1 MITFDF
7 FNDSSTELVEKFC
20 EYFQLD
26 KETVEDYFIRV
37 NPDTLTPETLVRK
50 FDLKLNEYDS
60 SQLQIVCRHMT
71 TSTEDEI
78 HSFVDKGILD
88 LRTMLQENTP
98 LSQFLLEHKI
108 KVDVD
113 EHKIEKL
120 SIEDGKGNK
129 AKLARTK
136 DNGIKIEYSST
147 VLT

>member
-60 SQLQIVCRHMT
+60 SQ
-71 TSTEDEI
+71 
-78 HSFVDKGILD
+78 
-88 LRTMLQENTP
+88 
-98 LSQFLLEHKI
+98 
-108 KVDVD
+108 
-113 EHKIEKL
+113 
-120 SIEDGKGNK
+120 
-129 AKLARTK
+129 
-136 DNGIKIEYSST
+136 
-147 VLT
+147 

>member
-78 HSFVDKGILD
+78 HSFVDKGI
-88 LRTMLQENTP
+88 
-98 LSQFLLEHKI
+98 
-108 KVDVD
+108 
-113 EHKIEKL
+113 
-120 SIEDGKGNK
+120 
-129 AKLARTK
+129 TK
-136 DNGIKIEYSST
+136 HRGRSRRRKKKN
-147 VLT
+147 

>member
-88 LRTMLQENTP
+88 LRTMASREYP
-98 LSQFLLEHKI
+98 FI
-108 KVDVD
+108 
-113 EHKIEKL
+113 
-120 SIEDGKGNK
+120 SIFV
-129 AKLARTK
+129 RTQ
-136 DNGIKIEYSST
+136 N
-147 VLT
+147 

>member
-20 EYFQLD
+20 EYFKLD

-71 TSTEDEI
+71 TSTEDDNDLPTKKKFDLK
-78 HSFVDKGILD
+78 HLD
-88 LRTMLQENTP
+88 FTDDRNEFDPVQT
-98 LSQFLLEHKI
+98 
-108 KVDVD
+108 DVTD
-113 EHKIEKL
+113 SDYL
-120 SIEDGKGNK
+120 FDNEDAIVVNLNNK
-129 AKLARTK
+129 NKK
-136 DNGIKIEYSST
+136 KM
-147 VLT
+147 